1 MAEQNIKSRIV
12 HKHDTEANWIKATN
26 FIPKQGEI
34 IVYDVDS
41 THTYERI
48 KIGDGATNVNS
59 LPFSTDSVVESMN
72 VQISGLQTSI
82 NNVSELVGDVSVS
95 EQINTAIDGIS
106 SRISPNS
113 VKIQDR
119 LNGYNYVVEMH
130 GGKIT
135 SSCCAVSIAI
145 TTLPSN
151 TNCIVG
157 SLPDTTGMVVTATCE
172 DDNTK
177 IIECYTITGDTSAIG
192 QSTITVEYEE
202 CGAVY
207 TDTFNVNVVSVEDS
221 LVDFAYTNNG
231 DGTYTIT
238 GWNET
243 LNGAASTE
251 FIVPNSS
258 SIKL

>member
-1 MAEQNIKSRIV
+1 MVEKNIKSRIV
-12 HKHDTEANWIKATN
+12 HKHDSESNWAKATG
-26 FIPKQGEI
+26 FIPKQAEI

-41 THTYERI
+41 TYTYERI
-48 KIGDGATNVNS
+48 KIGDGVTNVNS
-59 LPFSTDSVVESMN
+59 LPFSTDAVVESMN
-72 VQISGLQTSI
+72 AQISGLQTSI
-82 NNVSELVGDVSVS
+82 SNVSALVGDTSVS
-95 EQINTAIDGIS
+95 EQINSALSSKIS
-106 SRISPNS
+106 DNS
-113 VKIQDR
+113 IKIQDR

-130 GGKIT
+130 GGKIA

-151 TNCIVG
+151 TNCVVG
-157 SLPDTTGMVVTATCE
+157 ALPDITGMVVTATCE
-172 DDNTK
+172 DGNTK
-177 IIECYTITGDTSAIG
+177 IIECYTIAGDTSAIG

-207 TDTFNVNVVSVEDS
+207 TDTFTVNVVSVEDS

-251 FIVPNSS
+251 FVVPNNS